1 MRKTNLEAASL
12 DKGRWLRDQDKE
24 FPPFTPG
31 AESDS
36 PSGRLFAVLDLTAD
50 MGMVSAADI
59 VHVMGVPRP
68 TAHRLISSLE
78 TLGYLQRT
86 PIRGKYAASS
96 RLVRLSNRLMASTAV
111 YAPIKALLAS
121 LSQRTGE
128 AHQIAVMSRGEV
140 EYFDVMER
148 STVTLHLQPGQH
160 APLYCTVSGAVFLA
174 AMDDQMLEDY
184 LSTGPW
190 PPLTPYSITEPSA
203 LRSRVLQVRSR
214 GYALTESEF
223 VLGVIA
229 AAVPVRNAEGRV
241 VASLGLRSS
250 NARKT
255 IEEVAELVPAM
266 LTYASRI
273 GKLL

>member
-1 MRKTNLEAASL
+1 MRNDLLSMPSQ
-12 DKGRWLRDQDKE
+12 DKGRWLRE
-24 FPPFTPG
+24 EARESLPFSPG
-31 AESDS
+31 PEYES

-59 VHVMGVPRP
+59 VHVLGVPRP
-68 TAHRLISSLE
+68 TAHRLIASLE
-78 TLGYLQRT
+78 RLGYLQRT
-86 PIRGKYAASS
+86 PVRGKYAASS
-96 RLVRLSNRLMASTAV
+96 RLLRLSNRLMASTAV

-148 STVTLHLQPGQH
+148 STVTLHLQPGQR

-174 AMDDQMLEDY
+174 AMDDQTLNDY

-190 PPLTPYSITEPSA
+190 PAITPYSITEPSA
-203 LRSRVLQVRSR
+203 LRSRVQQVRAR

-229 AAVPVRNAEGRV
+229 GAVPVRNAEGRV

-250 NARKT
+250 NTRKT
-255 IEEVAELVPAM
+255 IEEVAELVPVM

>member
-1 MRKTNLEAASL
+1 MRENRLSPSSL
-12 DKGRWLRDQDKE
+12 DKGRWLREQDKE
-24 FPPFTPG
+24 FSPFSPG
-31 AESDS
+31 AESES

-68 TAHRLISSLE
+68 SAHRLISTLE
-78 TLGYLQRT
+78 SLGYLQRT

-96 RLVRLSNRLMASTAV
+96 RLLRLSNRLMASTAV

-148 STVTLHLQPGQH
+148 STVTLHLQPGQR

-174 AMDDQMLEDY
+174 AMDDPLLEDY

-190 PPLTPYSITEPSA
+190 PAVTPYSITEPSA
-203 LRSRVLQVRSR
+203 LRSRVQQVRAR

-229 AAVPVRNAEGRV
+229 AAVPVRNVEGRV

-255 IEEVAELVPAM
+255 IEEVAELVPVM

>member
-1 MRKTNLEAASL
+1 MQNKQPQPTSL
-12 DKGRWLRDQDKE
+12 DKGRWLREQDKE
-24 FPPFTPG
+24 FSPFTPG
-31 AESDS
+31 AESES
-36 PSGRLFAVLDLTAD
+36 PAGRLFAVLDLTAD

-59 VHVMGVPRP
+59 VHAMGVPRP
-68 TAHRLISSLE
+68 TAHRLIASLE
-78 TLGYLQRT
+78 KLGYLQRT
-86 PIRGKYAASS
+86 PVRGKYAASS
-96 RLVRLSNRLMASTAV
+96 RLLRLSNRLMSSTAV

-128 AHQIAVMSRGEV
+128 AHQIAVMARGEV

-148 STVTLHLQPGQH
+148 STVTLHLQPGQR

-174 AMDDQMLEDY
+174 AMDDQTLEQY

-190 PPLTPYSITEPSA
+190 PALTPYSITEPSA
-203 LRSRVLQVRSR
+203 LRSRVQQVRAR

-229 AAVPVRNAEGRV
+229 GAVPVRNAEGRV

-250 NARKT
+250 NTRKT

-266 LTYASRI
+266 LTYANRI

>member
-1 MRKTNLEAASL
+1 MRDKFLSTPSQ
-12 DKGRWLRDQDKE
+12 DKGRWLREDNRE
-24 FPPFTPG
+24 LFSFSPG
-31 AESDS
+31 AESES
-36 PSGRLFAVLDLTAD
+36 PSSRLFAVLDLTAD

-68 TAHRLISSLE
+68 SAHRLIATLE
-78 TLGYLQRT
+78 KLGYLQRT
-86 PIRGKYAASS
+86 PVRGKYAASS
-96 RLVRLSNRLMASTAV
+96 RLLRLSNRLMASTAV

-148 STVTLHLQPGQH
+148 STVTLHLQPGQR

-174 AMDDQMLEDY
+174 AMDDQTLEDY

-203 LRSRVLQVRSR
+203 LRSRVQQVRAR

-229 AAVPVRNAEGRV
+229 GAVPVRNAEGRV
-241 VASLGLRSS
+241 VASLGLRAS
-250 NARKT
+250 NAFKT
-255 IEEVAELVPAM
+255 IEEVAELVPVM
-266 LTYASRI
+266 STYASRI